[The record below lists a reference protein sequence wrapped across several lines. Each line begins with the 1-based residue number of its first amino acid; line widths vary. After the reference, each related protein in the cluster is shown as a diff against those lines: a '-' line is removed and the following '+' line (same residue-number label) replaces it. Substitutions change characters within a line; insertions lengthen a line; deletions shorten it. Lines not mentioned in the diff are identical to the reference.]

1 MKRSLLAAILSVTIL
16 GGCASG
22 GRPAPEDPNL
32 DETRWRGD
40 PRLYHILLPY
50 PIGAEQRDSLDAYV
64 LRHETATNY
73 LLAEAAED
81 PHAPTVVRVNAL
93 FVLAQRRASTHL
105 HTFRNALDAED
116 VRVRAMA
123 ASAMR
128 EFVAVLPR
136 EAISIARMALADPEP
151 EVQAQALQILGDND
165 VELLRAYLRRAPN
178 AELRTIAQDLV
189 QLAEQRG
196 APLEG
201 DSTTG
206 ELSRETTDGYR
217 ITFTPV
223 RHWPQWDAGLG
234 TVRVEKDGTVLQ
246 TIEDVEAVAG
256 VVPVF
261 LSPGG
266 RHVVF
271 ERGRSI
277 IVRSLADGTERQVGA
292 GIAPRPRPFTDEFV
306 FLREIPG
313 AAEEQRSDTK
323 LAYEV
328 LTTPF
333 DPLSDVPPRLL
344 GATTATAT
352 FSRHGGYSPVR
363 WMKVEERAASFYL
376 TSPHMEIVT
385 LPDPFG

>member
-1 MKRSLLAAILSVTIL
+1 
-16 GGCASG
+16 
-22 GRPAPEDPNL
+22 
-32 DETRWRGD
+32 
-40 PRLYHILLPY
+40 
-50 PIGAEQRDSLDAYV
+50 
-64 LRHETATNY
+64 
-73 LLAEAAED
+73 
-81 PHAPTVVRVNAL
+81 VNAL

-223 RHWPQWDAGLG
+223 RHWPQWDAGFG
-234 TVRVEKDGTVLQ
+234 TVRIEKGGTVLQ

-266 RHVVF
+266 SHVVF

-277 IVRSLADGTERQVGA
+277 IVRSLADGTERRVGA

-313 AAEEQRSDTK
+313 AAEEQRTDTK

-333 DPLSDVPPRLL
+333 DPLSDVPPKLL

-376 TSPHMEIVT
+376 TAPDMEIVS

>member
-22 GRPAPEDPNL
+22 GRSAPEDPNL

-50 PIGAEQRDSLDAYV
+50 PIGAEQQDSLDAYA

-81 PHAPTVVRVNAL
+81 PHAPSVVRVNAL

-136 EAISIARMALADPEP
+136 EATSIARMALADPEP

-223 RHWPQWDAGLG
+223 RHWPRWDAGLG
-234 TVRVEKDGTVLQ
+234 TVQIEKDGTVLQ

-261 LSPGG
+261 LSPGA

-277 IVRSLADGTERQVGA
+277 IVRSLADGTERLVGA

-313 AAEEQRSDTK
+313 AAEERRSDTK

-333 DPLSDVPPRLL
+333 DPLSDVPPKLL

-376 TSPHMEIVT
+376 TSPHMEIVS

>member
-16 GGCASG
+16 GACASG
-22 GRPAPEDPNL
+22 GRLAPEDPNL

-40 PRLYHILLPY
+40 ARLYHILLPY
-50 PIGAEQRDSLDAYV
+50 PIGPEQQDSLDAYA
-64 LRHETATNY
+64 LEHEAATNY

-81 PHAPTVVRVNAL
+81 PLAPTVVRVNAL
-93 FVLAQRRASTHL
+93 FVLAQRRAGTHL

-128 EFVAVLPR
+128 QFVAVLPR
-136 EAISIARMALADPEP
+136 EATGIARMALEDPEP
-151 EVQAQALQILGDND
+151 EVQAQALQILGDSD
-165 VELLRAYLRRAPN
+165 IDLIRAYLQRAPN
-178 AELRTIAQDLV
+178 TELRTIAQDLV

-206 ELSRETTDGYR
+206 VLRRETTDGYR

-234 TVRVEKDGTVLQ
+234 TVRVEKDGTALQ

-261 LSPGG
+261 LSPDA

-277 IVRSLADGTERQVGA
+277 IVRSIADGTERAIGA

-306 FLREIPG
+306 FLREVRG
-313 AAEEQRSDTK
+313 AAEEQRTDTK
-323 LAYEV
+323 LTYEV
-328 LTTPF
+328 LTAPF
-333 DPLSDVPPRLL
+333 DPPGDAPARLL
-344 GATTATAT
+344 GTTTATAT

-376 TSPHMEIVT
+376 TAPDMEIVS